1 MTGSAALRYLAL
13 DTLATD
19 CVALF
24 RESCFKA
31 QRPVVL
37 PRGLFRNY
45 RAVSRWFDPPPSP
58 HPPPPPGA
66 ASSAPASNPG
76 LNYAYL
82 EQHGDCYVPLELTIP
97 GGRDGIVFERA
108 HRPLSLFLQWTRSV
122 QSTPAA
128 EAQDGPRLYLAQC
141 QLLDLPGSLREDFP
155 TPSYVMQAGKGDI
168 YDTNI
173 WVGLA
178 PTYTPLHRDPN
189 PNLFVQLAGSKHVR
203 LLAPDVGRGVFA
215 QVRETLDSART
226 GHGCSSA
233 IRGDEMMKGAERQLL
248 DHAVWDNNNNEHT
261 SGTTQENVGYDA
273 ILQPGDA
280 LFIPTGWWHSIKGVG
295 QGITASVSIPKTHAI
310 STETNNNY
318 LTSNR
323 STGGSGEPKRNK
335 IKIKS
340 NFHYAIGDKNMHCI
354 NWVYSLY
361 KYTGP

>member
-1 MTGSAALRYLAL
+1 MAGAAALRYLAL

-19 CVALF
+19 CVAAF

-45 RAVSRWFDPPPSP
+45 RAVSRWFDPPP
-58 HPPPPPGA
+58 PPLAGAGA
-66 ASSAPASNPG
+66 ACSAPASNPG

-82 EQHGDCYVPLELTIP
+82 ERHGDCYVPLELTIP
-97 GGRDGIVFERA
+97 GGRDGVVFERA

-122 QSTPAA
+122 PSTPAA

-178 PTYTPLHRDPN
+178 PTYTPLHHDPN

-215 QVRETLDSART
+215 QVRETLGSART
-226 GHGCSSA
+226 GHHGYSCSA

-248 DHAVWDNNNNEHT
+248 DHAVWGNNNNNNNNNDEYT
-261 SGTTQENVGYDA
+261 SGTAQEKVGYDA
-273 ILQPGDA
+273 VLQPGDA

-295 QGITASVSIPKTHAI
+295 QGITASV
-310 STETNNNY
+310 
-318 LTSNR
+318 
-323 STGGSGEPKRNK
+323 
-335 IKIKS
+335 
-340 NFHYAIGDKNMHCI
+340 
-354 NWVYSLY
+354 
-361 KYTGP
+361 

>member
-1 MTGSAALRYLAL
+1 MTGAASLRYLAL

-31 QRPVVL
+31 QLPVVL

-45 RAVSRWFDPPPSP
+45 RAVSRWFDPR
-58 HPPPPPGA
+58 PPPVAGA
-66 ASSAPASNPG
+66 GASSAPASNPG

-97 GGRDGIVFERA
+97 GGQDGIVFERA

-122 QSTPAA
+122 QSTSAA
-128 EAQDGPRLYLAQC
+128 EPQDGPRLYLAQC
-141 QLLDLPGSLREDFP
+141 QLLDLPGSLRDDFP

-173 WVGLA
+173 WIGLA

-203 LLAPDVGRGVFA
+203 LLAPDVGHGVFA
-215 QVRETLDSART
+215 QVRETLDSARA
-226 GHGCSSA
+226 GHGHSSA

-248 DHAVWDNNNNEHT
+248 DRAVWDNNNEHMP
-261 SGTTQENVGYDA
+261 GTTQGIVGYDT

-295 QGITASVSIPKTHAI
+295 QGITASVSIPKNTC
-310 STETNNNY
+310 N
-318 LTSNR
+318 
-323 STGGSGEPKRNK
+323 
-335 IKIKS
+335 
-340 NFHYAIGDKNMHCI
+340 I
-354 NWVYSLY
+354 N
-361 KYTGP
+361 

>member
-1 MTGSAALRYLAL
+1 MGWQASSRGERGASLIICRCCWLAAAGLLLLLLLVRRPEPLLLLLGAAAGAGAWLYRLHRVLIVGSWLRCVAPLSSPSFAAAMAGAAALRYLAL

-19 CVALF
+19 CVAAF

-45 RAVSRWFDPPPSP
+45 RAVSRWFDPPP
-58 HPPPPPGA
+58 PPLAGAGAGA
-66 ASSAPASNPG
+66 AVAGAACSAPASNPG

-82 EQHGDCYVPLELTIP
+82 ERHGDCYVPLELTIP
-97 GGRDGIVFERA
+97 GGRDGVVFERA

-215 QVRETLDSART
+215 QRR
-226 GHGCSSA
+226 
-233 IRGDEMMKGAERQLL
+233 
-248 DHAVWDNNNNEHT
+248 
-261 SGTTQENVGYDA
+261 
-273 ILQPGDA
+273 
-280 LFIPTGWWHSIKGVG
+280 
-295 QGITASVSIPKTHAI
+295 
-310 STETNNNY
+310 
-318 LTSNR
+318 
-323 STGGSGEPKRNK
+323 
-335 IKIKS
+335 
-340 NFHYAIGDKNMHCI
+340 
-354 NWVYSLY
+354 
-361 KYTGP
+361 